1 MAKNQNGSAR
11 FFRLGAAFSLLIAAL
26 LGIAHFFWPLTSE
39 TVPFVIGLV
48 VFAIVSIFVIVY
60 LAQSK

>member
-1 MAKNQNGSAR
+1 MAKKQNGAR
-11 FFRLGAAFSLLIAAL
+11 FFRLGAVFSLLIAAL

-48 VFAIVSIFVIVY
+48 LFAIIGIFGIVY